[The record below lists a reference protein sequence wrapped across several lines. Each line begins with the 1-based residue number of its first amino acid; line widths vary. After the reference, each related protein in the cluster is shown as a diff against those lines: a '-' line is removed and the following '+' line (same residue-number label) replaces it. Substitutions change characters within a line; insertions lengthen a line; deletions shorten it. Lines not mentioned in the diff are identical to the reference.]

1 MKIEVLGTGCYKC
14 IQLETLLAEVIEK
27 LGKTNM
33 EVVRVSEERQI
44 RHHMPL
50 DEIPG
55 LLIDGTL
62 VSTSAVPT
70 REQLTQWLSG
80 VPVAPAGQG

>member
-14 IQLETLLAEVIEK
+14 IQLETLLAEVIQK
-27 LGKTNM
+27 LGKADV

-62 VSTSAVPT
+62 VNTGDVPT

-80 VPVAPAGQG
+80 VAVPRGG